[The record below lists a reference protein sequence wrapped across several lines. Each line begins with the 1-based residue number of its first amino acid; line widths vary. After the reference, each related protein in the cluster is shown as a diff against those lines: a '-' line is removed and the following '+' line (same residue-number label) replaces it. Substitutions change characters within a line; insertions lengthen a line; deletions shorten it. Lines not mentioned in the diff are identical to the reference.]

1 MAVGTVQQ
9 KRHLV
14 AELGAGGEGRTRRD
28 ARIIGD
34 VPGCFIFLDRV
45 GREWEAQTFAFSARS
60 VSTSKAVVT
69 SDTAVERGE
78 RVALRFETIG
88 VRRGMVERAT
98 PDGFMVVFSEEKAGE
113 DDVSARI
120 GWLNRKV
127 RGRAADRRD
136 HRRVVPKH
144 ADAILVLG
152 ADNYAECKL
161 RDVSRSGAA
170 VYAPTQP
177 AIGSLLAIGAI
188 PGRVVRHFEGGFAVR
203 FLAIQVE
210 SELEALLTLRT
221 ASEKSLAAQRLGFAA

>member
-1 MAVGTVQQ
+1 
-9 KRHLV
+9 V
-14 AELGAGGEGRTRRD
+14 AEQGPQTPGQAKRD
-28 ARIIGD
+28 ARFIGD
-34 VPGCFIFLDRV
+34 VPGCFVFLDRV

-69 SDTAVERGE
+69 SETAVDKGE
-78 RVALRFETIG
+78 QLALRFETIG
-88 VRRGMVERAT
+88 IRRGVVERAT
-98 PDGFMVVFSEEKAGE
+98 ADGFTVLFTEEKTGE
-113 DDVSARI
+113 ANVDARI

-127 RGRAADRRD
+127 KGRAEDRRD
-136 HRRVVPKH
+136 YRRVVPRH

-170 VYAPTQP
+170 VSASVQP
-177 AIGSLLAIGAI
+177 AIGSLLAVGSI

-203 FLAIQVE
+203 FLVVQVE

-221 ASEKSLAAQRLGFAA
+221 AREKSLAAARLGFAA